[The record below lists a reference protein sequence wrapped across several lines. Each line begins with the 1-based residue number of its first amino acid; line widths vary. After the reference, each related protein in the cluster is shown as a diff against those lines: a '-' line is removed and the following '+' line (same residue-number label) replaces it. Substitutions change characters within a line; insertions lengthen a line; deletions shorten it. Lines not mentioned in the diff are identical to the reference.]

1 MTLQIFT
8 VKNLVVKMNDKELE
22 CFKHF
27 LEAYK
32 NQWDLNRYAR
42 DQYDE
47 DLEYYCSYRPAERY
61 PLLYNESF
69 NKLLPRIFTVM
80 ARFMDQLYQA
90 GTGNLIS
97 VKPRKKS
104 DVDRAPRI
112 EGLLNY
118 QLETLNDIDMQGG
131 SYLFNF
137 QWMFNALSWGKG
149 IAKVYWRKEE
159 RIAPR
164 RIDVPIPVFD
174 DYGRLEGIENKTII
188 VKDMQT
194 VYDGPYAEVLH
205 NKLFVPHPFYKNI
218 QKMPFCFCVYK
229 KSINDLKVMQEAGI
243 YKNIKN
249 LGWGSPKSGD
259 ASLDSYEAF
268 AKSIEIMGVSAEDCF
283 SSSRSA
289 PMVDVIEGYGKYIF
303 PEDDTAYEVGSGVK
317 IKGKE
322 SEAIV
327 HIGNYKTLLS
337 IQKNEYGI
345 RPFFDIGC
353 YYHPELYWDTGI
365 ISLGKGIQEQYNT
378 LANTRFQNAIMLVNQ
393 MLKVNVDADIPPE
406 ALQWKP
412 HGIIPVE
419 SMDDVQPLV
428 QPDASQSYA
437 FREQENFFDETLQ
450 EMTGVYAYNMGATP
464 DRQERVGTIHCLKS
478 DSYEILTSEGW
489 KTFQEIGD
497 KEVVMTLNHESGEM
511 EWHSIIEKV
520 EFEEKEYELFH
531 FKTASSEFYCTGE
544 HRIPVEMEGRNGFNK
559 KIVRAN
565 ELSECSHA
573 KIPLTGKW
581 SGVEFTPPF
590 EGISARDWMAFMG
603 LYLSEGHFQHNVK
616 NWCYRVGISQENE
629 RKSVVINEL
638 LTRTPWKW
646 WYSGHQ
652 WIVNNKA
659 LYEYLGQFGKSWEKY
674 IPDEI
679 KNASPELLEVFFQ
692 WYHLGD
698 GHINNGGQRC
708 ITTAS
713 CQMADDLQEIILKL
727 GSRAHIWFEKRK
739 EDHHH
744 DKYHI
749 TESSDKYTWWYHN
762 GHKAVTVEK
771 HFCRV
776 SCVTVPNG
784 IFMIRSIDYKK
795 PVWTGNSLQAMGD
808 ARSKLLLMTMDHTGF
823 RPFLK
828 YMMTLNTF
836 HMTADFEAKISS
848 NMGDEYTKLLSGDF
862 HVDYDFSARYTGME
876 PALGKMYRAEK
887 LLQLAAMWK
896 DSPYLQHFQW
906 NKAIMELMDFQNTD
920 KYLKTPEQLKQE
932 QQQAMQ
938 QQMMGLMMQ
947 DQLEANKQRRQLESD
962 TIKAL
967 AK

>member
-464 DRQERVGTIHCLKS
+464 DRQERVGTIH
-478 DSYEILTSEGW
+478 
-489 KTFQEIGD
+489 
-497 KEVVMTLNHESGEM
+497 
-511 EWHSIIEKV
+511 
-520 EFEEKEYELFH
+520 
-531 FKTASSEFYCTGE
+531 
-544 HRIPVEMEGRNGFNK
+544 
-559 KIVRAN
+559 
-565 ELSECSHA
+565 
-573 KIPLTGKW
+573 
-581 SGVEFTPPF
+581 
-590 EGISARDWMAFMG
+590 
-603 LYLSEGHFQHNVK
+603 
-616 NWCYRVGISQENE
+616 
-629 RKSVVINEL
+629 
-638 LTRTPWKW
+638 
-646 WYSGHQ
+646 
-652 WIVNNKA
+652 
-659 LYEYLGQFGKSWEKY
+659 
-674 IPDEI
+674 
-679 KNASPELLEVFFQ
+679 
-692 WYHLGD
+692 
-698 GHINNGGQRC
+698 
-708 ITTAS
+708 
-713 CQMADDLQEIILKL
+713 
-727 GSRAHIWFEKRK
+727 
-739 EDHHH
+739 
-744 DKYHI
+744 
-749 TESSDKYTWWYHN
+749 
-762 GHKAVTVEK
+762 
-771 HFCRV
+771 
-776 SCVTVPNG
+776 
-784 IFMIRSIDYKK
+784 
-795 PVWTGNSLQAMGD
+795 SLQAMGD